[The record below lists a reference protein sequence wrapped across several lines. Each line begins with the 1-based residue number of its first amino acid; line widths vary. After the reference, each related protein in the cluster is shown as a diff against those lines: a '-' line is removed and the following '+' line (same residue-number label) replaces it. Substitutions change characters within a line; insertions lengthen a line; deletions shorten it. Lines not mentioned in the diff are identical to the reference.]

1 MPVNRGKRNLLNG
14 RKNRAR
20 PSERKDKRGGQG
32 FFLDRPFCL
41 LTLEPHPHGKTAFEI
56 VGVRPM
62 SICLSHMKKIFLAF
76 RWWGLNSRNQNR
88 LVVNE
93 RRRERVYKRTAE
105 VNGTCFGKGGARER
119 ADDAFYDYGIKNVGA
134 KRTLLRHGGATHAIS
149 EHESVAGFCP
159 DILKVNTILLP
170 LSPSS

>member
-62 SICLSHMKKIFLAF
+62 SIWWSRKHKIRTYKVRICVICVSLTKKMQIPSLCLI
-76 RWWGLNSRNQNR
+76 Q
-88 LVVNE
+88 
-93 RRRERVYKRTAE
+93 T
-105 VNGTCFGKGGARER
+105 GARGKLN
-119 ADDAFYDYGIKNVGA
+119 FLHCHYDRK
-134 KRTLLRHGGATHAIS
+134 
-149 EHESVAGFCP
+149 
-159 DILKVNTILLP
+159 ILLIGFP
-170 LSPSS
+170 LANSSINLSKYLIFCINGSWISSTRIPHIVPLINVQFGFMWGASLKKVL

>member
-1 MPVNRGKRNLLNG
+1 
-14 RKNRAR
+14 
-20 PSERKDKRGGQG
+20 
-32 FFLDRPFCL
+32 
-41 LTLEPHPHGKTAFEI
+41 
-56 VGVRPM
+56 
-62 SICLSHMKKIFLAF
+62 MKKIFSAF
-76 RWWGLNSRNQNR
+76 RRWGLNFSHQNR
-88 LVVNE
+88 LVVSQ